1 MEHRGRAT
9 TKPGSLLRSQI
20 PLGTNQWDQDQPGFL
35 EADTV
40 AHCGASMAGQ
50 FANSLDCVDI
60 ATTWTEQRAV
70 WGRGEQGVL
79 QQLQDIE
86 ESLPFDIRGFD
97 CDNGAEFLNRHLVR
111 HFTQRPQPVLFTRSR
126 AYKKTTTP
134 TSNRKTGPTSA
145 SGSAMSA
152 SMTRLSS
159 LCSTICTAP
168 SGGSST
174 TSSAP
179 R

>member
-1 MEHRGRAT
+1 MTRQRGRAT

-20 PLGTNQWDQDQPGFL
+20 PLGTNQWDQDQPVFQDH
-35 EADTV
+35 ATDWM
-40 AHCGASMAGQ
+40 CGASMAGQ

-97 CDNGAEFLNRHLVR
+97 WMNGSDHVKVVIVR
-111 HFTQRPQPVLFTRSR
+111 PL
-126 AYKKTTTP
+126 A
-134 TSNRKTGPTSA
+134 
-145 SGSAMSA
+145 
-152 SMTRLSS
+152 
-159 LCSTICTAP
+159 
-168 SGGSST
+168 
-174 TSSAP
+174 
-179 R
+179 